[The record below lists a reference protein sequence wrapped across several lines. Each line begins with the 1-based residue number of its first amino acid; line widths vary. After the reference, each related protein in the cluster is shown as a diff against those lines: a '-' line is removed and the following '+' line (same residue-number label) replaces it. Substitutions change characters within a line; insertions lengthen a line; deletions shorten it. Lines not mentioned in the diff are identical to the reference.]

1 MTARDWGRSAGGHE
15 AHCVKSRKLSV
26 GRRTLES
33 ATAQGEP
40 MIDWDSE
47 TWGGGVT
54 YAADGSWLEDK
65 HAEGQPDEDAW
76 SRS

>member
-1 MTARDWGRSAGGHE
+1 
-15 AHCVKSRKLSV
+15 V

-33 ATAQGEP
+33 RTITRGEQ

>member
-1 MTARDWGRSAGGHE
+1 
-15 AHCVKSRKLSV
+15 
-26 GRRTLES
+26 
-33 ATAQGEP
+33 

-47 TWGGGVT
+47 DWGGGVT

-65 HAEGQPDEDAW
+65 HADGQRDEDAW